1 MPEFKPSS
9 LTDAQI
15 EQLQQLEQRLERETN
30 ESVVLVAYSKE
41 DDARDAK

>member
-30 ESVVLVAYSKE
+30 ETVVLVAYSKE
-41 DDARDAK
+41 DESRGDK